1 MVQEMRPV
9 AASDELVMGETVKL
23 SPNLQKQDCL
33 EAIMIQDIIS
43 VLLHVLDG
51 NARATQLR
59 ERVGGVEIR
68 PFVVERVYK
77 QDTGGISGV
86 GSSVN
91 VRNQLIAKL
100 K

>member
-1 MVQEMRPV
+1 M
-9 AASDELVMGETVKL
+9 
-23 SPNLQKQDCL
+23 
-33 EAIMIQDIIS
+33 
-43 VLLHVLDG
+43 LDG

-77 QDTGGISGV
+77 QDAGGISGI

-91 VRNQLIAKL
+91 VRNQLIAEL